1 MSEQSKT
8 DWERLDQMSDQ
19 DIDTSDIPALGDAF
33 FKQATV
39 RTYHGKT
46 VVAISV
52 DEDVLAWFRAQ
63 GPEYQKRM
71 NAALRI
77 YGEAQKEAT

>member
-8 DWERLDQMSDQ
+8 DWERLDQMTDQ
-19 DIDTSDIPALGDAF
+19 DIDTSDSPALGNAF
-33 FKQATV
+33 FNQATM
-39 RTYHGKT
+39 RSHHEKT

-52 DEDVLAWFRAQ
+52 DQDVLAWYRAQ
-63 GPEYQKRM
+63 GPDYQKRI

-77 YGEAQKEAT
+77 YAEAHKEAA